1 MHALFVSHSAE
12 LMGAER
18 SLLALVGETVRA
30 RGYQVTVTLPGD
42 GPLRAQ
48 LAATGAEVVVLPTR
62 LWMGRRYGPA
72 VGAVRLLQALASV
85 PRYRRLLERTRP
97 DVVVTNSA
105 VVPAG
110 AIAARMARL
119 RHVWVVRESLL
130 SNPSLRSVLPRAA
143 IAQLIARL
151 SDGVVAVSA
160 YVAGQVTSAVPT
172 ARAKLRVIPPPVES
186 GPDASGPSEPDSVSE
201 PAGASDTGADR
212 PAALER
218 LVLLGRHSAEKG
230 QQDAV
235 EALAICARRGRAF
248 TLTLAGVGDGEAR
261 RGLADL
267 ARRYGVE
274 AQLET
279 VAWTDDPAALY
290 ARADV
295 TLMLSRNEAY
305 GRVTFES
312 LRSGTPVIGYRAG
325 ATTEILA
332 GGGGLLV
339 DSDAGALA
347 RALLD
352 LAADREAFGQL
363 TAEAVRRGRELAT
376 EPSPAGRFVAYLEE
390 LGAVS

>member
-1 MHALFVSHSAE
+1 MHALFVSHSAD

-18 SLLALVGETVRA
+18 SLLALVGEAVRA
-30 RGYQVTVTLPGD
+30 RGHQVTVTLPGD

-48 LAATGAEVVVLPTR
+48 LAAAGADVVVLPTR

-72 VGAVRLLQALASV
+72 VGAVRLFQALASV
-85 PRYRRLLERTRP
+85 PRYRRLLHRTRP

-119 RHVWVVRESLL
+119 PHVWVVRESLL

-143 IAQLIARL
+143 IVQLIARL

-160 YVAGQVTSAVPT
+160 YAASQVTSAVPM
-172 ARAKLRVIPPPVES
+172 ARTKLRVIPPPVES
-186 GPDASGPSEPDSVSE
+186 GVPGP
-201 PAGASDTGADR
+201 GADR
-212 PAALER
+212 PVALER
-218 LVLLGRHSAEKG
+218 LLLLGRHSAEKG
-230 QQDAV
+230 QADAV
-235 EALAICARRGRAF
+235 QALAICARQGRAF

-261 RGLADL
+261 RGLVDL

-290 ARADV
+290 ARADA

-312 LRSGTPVIGYRAG
+312 LRCGTPVIGYRAG

-339 DSDAGALA
+339 DADAGALA
-347 RALLD
+347 SALLD
-352 LAADREAFGQL
+352 LAADREAFGRL
-363 TAEAVRRGRELAT
+363 TAEASRRGQELAT
-376 EPSPAGRFVAYLEE
+376 EPSPAARFVAYLEE

>member
-1 MHALFVSHSAE
+1 MHVLFVSHSAD

-18 SLLALVGETVRA
+18 SLLALVGEAVRA
-30 RGYQVTVTLPGD
+30 RGHQVTVTVPGD

-48 LAATGAEVVVLPTR
+48 LAAAGADVVVLPTR

-85 PRYRRLLERTRP
+85 PRYRRLLHRTRP

-110 AIAARMARL
+110 AIAARMSQVP
-119 RHVWVVRESLL
+119 HVWVVRESLL

-143 IAQLIARL
+143 IARLIARL

-172 ARAKLRVIPPPVES
+172 ARTKLRVIPPPVES
-186 GPDASGPSEPDSVSE
+186 GPDAGGPSAPDGVLA
-201 PAGASDTGADR
+201 PGADR
-212 PAALER
+212 PVALER
-218 LVLLGRHSAEKG
+218 LLLLGRHSAEKG
-230 QQDAV
+230 QADAV
-235 EALAICARRGRAF
+235 EALAICARQGRAF
-248 TLTLAGVGDGEAR
+248 TLTLAGVGDGEAQ

-274 AQLET
+274 TQLET

-290 ARADV
+290 ARADA

-339 DSDAGALA
+339 DPDAGALA
-347 RALLD
+347 SALLN
-352 LAADREAFGQL
+352 LAADQEAFGRL
-363 TAEAVRRGRELAT
+363 AAEASRRGRELAT
-376 EPSPAGRFVAYLEE
+376 EPSPAARFVAYLDE

>member
-18 SLLALVGETVRA
+18 SLAALVGEAVRA
-30 RGYQVTVTLPGD
+30 RGHQVTVTLPGD

-72 VGAVRLLQALASV
+72 VGAVRLLQTLASV

-110 AIAARMARL
+110 AIAARIARVP
-119 RHVWVVRESLL
+119 HVWVVRESLL
-130 SNPSLRSVLPRAA
+130 SNPSLRSALPRAV
-143 IAQLIARL
+143 IARLIARL
-151 SDGVVAVSA
+151 SDGVVAVSTYA
-160 YVAGQVTSAVPT
+160 AGQVTSAVPM
-172 ARAKLRVIPPPVES
+172 ARAKLSVIPPPVES
-186 GPDASGPSEPDSVSE
+186 GPAGASE
-201 PAGASDTGADR
+201 PAVDR

-218 LVLLGRHSAEKG
+218 LLLLGRHSAEKG

-235 EALAICARRGRAF
+235 EALAICAGQGRAF

-261 RGLADL
+261 RHLTDL
-267 ARRYGVE
+267 AGRYGVE
-274 AQLET
+274 TQLET
-279 VAWTDDPAALY
+279 VGWTDDPAGLY
-290 ARADV
+290 ARADA

-305 GRVTFES
+305 GRVTLES

-339 DSDAGALA
+339 DPDAGALA
-347 RALLD
+347 SALLE
-352 LAADREAFGQL
+352 LAADREAFGRL
-363 TAEAVRRGRELAT
+363 TAEAIRRGRELAT
-376 EPSPAGRFVAYLEE
+376 EPSPAARFVAYLEE
-390 LGAVS
+390 LRAVS